1 MLGNSTKRMFPSG
14 VSGMMKWVI
23 LFLLLSAAVSAQEVL
38 GRANITLL
46 ALVENSTSKSGS
58 VAALA
63 LELRPG
69 NERVFLET
77 FPMTKVTTQASLRF
91 AQQITCKYIDIDC
104 SKYDFLFT
112 LHAMPGIV
120 GGPSAGGA
128 AALLTAALLLN
139 KTVPDDIAMTGTI
152 NSGGLI
158 GPVGGLQ
165 QKIEAAG
172 KNGIKTV
179 LLPKGT
185 KDFTEKNVTIDLIE
199 YGKKFNLSVSEVAT
213 LGELLERVLGIP
225 QKVFDEDLRIEGRYQ
240 SIMNAVADDL
250 CKRSAEYFSQPL
262 KENLTQAKNF
272 TQRAVGEQE
281 KGAYYAAAS
290 FCFRANVEYKSAWYR
305 EKNFTKEELLKR
317 IALLEDDANKTQ
329 KGVEARNIS
338 TLTDLQTFMAV
349 MERIHEAKDLLGEV
363 SADLK
368 SNRTDSAGTVGFA
381 EERLFSGV
389 TWSRFFN
396 GQDKAV
402 VIDKASLQSVCIEKI
417 SEAEERYNYVKS
429 VIPEALDATRD
440 DIDKSYG
447 LLNDGKYIMCLY
459 TAAKAK
465 SEADVLLSLMGVE
478 EQRFNEVID
487 LKLQVARQAL
497 IKAQHKN
504 VFPIIAYSYYE
515 YARSLRDFDR
525 VSSLLF
531 AEYSLELA
539 NLDIYFEEK
548 KPDKVQLVAPK
559 LPPAFLAFIAGVV
572 AGALFIWVI
581 ARQIAKKSAPSVGKF
596 QTLQAPRKRRLRG
609 KKR

>member
-1 MLGNSTKRMFPSG
+1 
-14 VSGMMKWVI
+14 MKWVI
-23 LFLLLSAAVSAQEVL
+23 LFLLICASVSAQEIL
-38 GRANITLL
+38 GKGNITLL

-58 VAALA
+58 VAALQ

-69 NERVFLET
+69 SERVFLET

-91 AQQITCKYIDIDC
+91 AQQITCKYLDIDC
-104 SKYDFLFT
+104 TKYDFLFT
-112 LHAMPGIV
+112 LYAMPGIV

-128 AALLTAALLLN
+128 ASLLTAALLLN
-139 KTVPDDIAMTGTI
+139 KSVPADIAMTGTI

-165 QKIEAAG
+165 EKIRAASSN
-172 KNGIKTV
+172 KIKTV

-185 KDFTEKNVTIDLIE
+185 KDLKEKNVTIDLVE
-199 YGKKFNLSVSEVAT
+199 YGKTLNLTVREVAT
-213 LGELLERVLGIP
+213 IGEVLESVLGVP
-225 QKVFDEDLRIEGRYQ
+225 QEVFNEELRIEGRYQ
-240 SIMNAVADDL
+240 NIMRAVASDL
-250 CKRSAEYFSQPL
+250 CKRSENYFSQPL

-272 TQRAVGEQE
+272 TARAASELE

-290 FCFRANVEYKSAWYR
+290 FCFRANVEYKSQWYR
-305 EKNFTKEELLKR
+305 EQNFTKEELERR
-317 IALLEDDANKTQ
+317 IFKLNEEANQTQ
-329 KGVEARNIS
+329 NSVESRNVS

-349 MERIHEAKDLLGEV
+349 MERIDESKDLAEEV
-363 SADLK
+363 AEDLK
-368 SNRTDSAGTVGFA
+368 GNRTDSAGMIGFA
-381 EERLFSGV
+381 EERLFSGI

-396 GQDKAV
+396 GQDKTV
-402 VIDKASLQSVCIEKI
+402 VIDKTSLQHVCIEKI

-429 VIPEALDATRD
+429 VIPEALDATRQ
-440 DIDKSYG
+440 DIDRAYG
-447 LLNDGKYIMCLY
+447 LLNNGKYVMCLY

-478 EQRFNEVID
+478 EQRFNEVIN
-487 LKLQVARQAL
+487 LKLEVARQAL
-497 IKAQHKN
+497 IKAQKKN

-531 AEYSLELA
+531 AEYALELA

-548 KPDKVQLVAPK
+548 KPEKAKLVVPK
-559 LPPAFLAFIAGVV
+559 LPSGFLAFVAGVV
-572 AGALFIWVI
+572 SGAVFIWII
-581 ARQIAKKSAPSVGKF
+581 ARQIAKKSASSAGKF
-596 QTLQAPRKRRLRG
+596 QTLQAPSKRRLRG